1 MRHWNHG
8 QSTGCENVCCLKAE
22 HLSVDF
28 GETPIFHDV
37 NFHVHC
43 GEIAALIGPN
53 GAGKSS
59 LFKAL
64 LGQIPYKGTIEFQRA
79 GGTHTKLL
87 IGYVPQSPTFDP
99 GDPIS
104 VYDLFA
110 ACISK
115 RPVFIPATRT
125 LRTRILACLDRVHA
139 VDLMDRRIGALS
151 GGELQRVLLAMALE
165 PIPHIL
171 LLDEPTSGVDVDGM
185 ALLMHLLDE
194 IRQTYD
200 LSILMSTHDFTLL
213 RQYADKVFLL
223 KGDIVAS
230 GSPAEVFASPAFQEV
245 FHFSAALG
253 DETKASGEETKQ

>member
-1 MRHWNHG
+1 MKAGRHG
-8 QSTGCENVCCLKAE
+8 QGISCENVCCLKAE
-22 HLSVDF
+22 HLSIDF
-28 GETPIFHDV
+28 GGTEVFHDV

-64 LGQIPYKGTIEFQRA
+64 LGQIPYEGKIEFQRA
-79 GGTHTKLL
+79 GGAHTKLL

-99 GDPIS
+99 GDPVS

-110 ACISK
+110 SCISR
-115 RPVFIPATRT
+115 RPVFIPATHA
-125 LRTRILACLDRVHA
+125 LRAKISTCLERVHA
-139 VDLMDRRIGALS
+139 ADLIDKRIGALS

-171 LLDEPTSGVDVDGM
+171 LLDEPTSGVDVDGLG
-185 ALLMHLLDE
+185 LLMRLLDE

-213 RQYADKVFLL
+213 NQYADKVFLL
-223 KGDIVAS
+223 QGDIVAS
-230 GSPAEVFASPAFQEV
+230 GTPAEVFASPAFRQV
-245 FHFSAALG
+245 FHFSAP
-253 DETKASGEETKQ
+253 GEEPKS